1 MYIFCHKKKL
11 SVFLKFAKMYA
22 FDMFGSKSRKH
33 RQQYKQA
40 Q

>member
-1 MYIFCHKKKL
+1 
-11 SVFLKFAKMYA
+11 MYA